1 MDSRNGHS
9 GYAFAI
15 DPMQLQALT
24 NNLAALVEK
33 STGQGKNP
41 IVLTSPPVRKKFKRL
56 VEPVVPDL
64 AVLSYNEIEQSV
76 EIHSEGVLRL

>member
-1 MDSRNGHS
+1 M
-9 GYAFAI
+9 
-15 DPMQLQALT
+15 T

-41 IVLTSPPVRKKFKRL
+41 IVLTSPAVRKKFKRL